1 MKDNNHLP
9 LLPPGGGG
17 RLRALLAS
25 LDEDDKQLEQDPRY
39 QEGFDDGYKAAQEN
53 HRVLASALAK
63 VYNIKNRE

>member
-25 LDEDDKQLEQDPRY
+25 LDQDIDLQEDPRW

>member
-1 MKDNNHLP
+1 MNDNNHFP
-9 LLPPGGGG
+9 QLPPGGGG

-25 LDEDDKQLEQDPRY
+25 LDQDIDLKEDPRW